1 MIISDDEDDFT
12 PPTPRQQAGTMIVNT
27 ERTFTSDKVNHTS
40 GKMTTT
46 NANPFAAQD
55 EVSNLQSMM
64 NDM

>member
-46 NANPFAAQD
+46 NANPFAA
-55 EVSNLQSMM
+55 
-64 NDM
+64 